1 MPVPQF
7 SGGNQAPEFPVN
19 ECWATV
25 DGHRLRYLRCGSG
38 PTLLML
44 HGLLG
49 YSFSWRL
56 NFAALARHFTVLA
69 PDFLGTGYSDR
80 PPDLD
85 HGMRAVAERM
95 LRFLDVTGVGQAD
108 ILGTSHGGGVA
119 AQLAALL
126 LDQQPQRLRRLV
138 LVAPVNPWSSHG
150 ALLTRMLATQ
160 AGGLL
165 LRACFPFMSS
175 THAYFLGRMYG
186 DPRRIP
192 PGSAAGYSAP
202 IRLPGTVD
210 YALAIMRC
218 WRRDLL
224 QLASVYERLARVPTL
239 LLWGTLDP
247 AVQPSSA
254 HRLHQVLAD
263 SQLTLIPGAG
273 HLPYE
278 ETPEEFNRAV
288 LEFLAN

>member
-7 SGGNQAPEFPVN
+7 RGRNQAPDFPAS
-19 ECWATV
+19 ERSATV
-25 DGHRLRYLRCGSG
+25 DGHRLRYLRSGSG
-38 PTLLML
+38 PALLML

-56 NFAALARHFTVLA
+56 NFAALARQATVLA

-80 PPDLD
+80 PLDLD
-85 HGMRAVAERM
+85 HCMRAVAERM
-95 LRFLDVTGVGQAD
+95 LRFLDAAGVGPVD
-108 ILGTSHGGGVA
+108 ILGTSHGGAVA
-119 AQLAALL
+119 AHLAALL
-126 LDQQPQRLRRLV
+126 LEQQPQRLRRLL
-138 LVAPVNPWSSHG
+138 LVAPVNPWSRHG
-150 ALLTRMLATQ
+150 ALLSRMLATH
-160 AGGLL
+160 AGGGF
-165 LRACFPFMSS
+165 LRACFPLLAS

-192 PGSAAGYSAP
+192 PGSAAGYSAA

-218 WRRDLL
+218 WRRDL
-224 QLASVYERLARVPTL
+224 QELASVYERLARVPTL

-247 AVQPSSA
+247 AVLPSSA
-254 HRLHQVLAD
+254 YRLHQVLAN
-263 SQLTLIPGAG
+263 SQLVMIPGSG

-278 ETPEEFNRAV
+278 ETPEEFNHAV
-288 LEFLAN
+288 LEFLAK